1 MSFPPENIPPEEY
14 PATSLSEETS
24 LTEQQ
29 PQSPSI
35 GRILLD
41 VFETLVLAFALYFAI
56 DAVLARVRVL
66 NISMVPT
73 LVPGEFVM
81 VNKLAYKFGEM
92 ERGDIVIFH
101 YDESEDYV
109 KRVIG
114 LPGDEVE
121 VRDGI
126 VYISGRPMIETYLN
140 EVPSY
145 VGKWNVPEGK
155 LFVLGDNRN
164 QSSDSHSW
172 GFVSVDE
179 VVGRA
184 VMIYWPPPQI
194 RFFARE

>member
-14 PATSLSEETS
+14 PATSLPEETS

-35 GRILLD
+35 GRIPLD
-41 VFETLVLAFALYFAI
+41 VVETLVLAFALYCAI
-56 DAVLARVRVL
+56 DAVLAQVRVV
-66 NISMVPT
+66 NISMLPT
-73 LVPGEFVM
+73 YLPGEFVM

-101 YDESEDYV
+101 YNESEDYV